1 MKGCVWIV
9 DDDPSIRWVLE
20 KALQKADLQT
30 VSFADADAALQRN
43 RTELPDVVLTDLR
56 MPGTQGFAFLETLQ
70 KRHPELPVIVMTAHS
85 DLENAVTAFSGGAFE
100 YLAKPFDLADAVEL

>member
-20 KALQKADLQT
+20 KALQKAELQT

-70 KRHPELPVIVMTAHS
+70 KKMGGIPAQNYLRRS
-85 DLENAVTAFSGGAFE
+85 DHHD
-100 YLAKPFDLADAVEL
+100 P